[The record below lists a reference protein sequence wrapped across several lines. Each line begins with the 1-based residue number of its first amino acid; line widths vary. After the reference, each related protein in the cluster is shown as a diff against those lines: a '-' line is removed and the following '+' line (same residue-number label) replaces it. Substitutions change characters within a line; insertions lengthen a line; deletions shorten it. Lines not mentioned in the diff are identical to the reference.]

1 MLKINLL
8 PIRQLKKRAKAR
20 NQIAAGIVVFIS
32 VLVLLGLVGLLQA
45 GRMSNLNE
53 DIAAKTAEKK
63 SFDKVVQE
71 LAELEKK
78 RLDLNNKIQII
89 NKLKSDSSL
98 TVRVL
103 DEVSNLVDNNRMWLT
118 KLNQR
123 GGSLQLTGYALD
135 NQTVA
140 QFMDELET
148 SPFIQSVSLNNSS
161 LKQVSG
167 TDLKE
172 FGLSCVVSMP
182 QPKGTQEETEAD
194 SPSSS
199 PESVDS

>member
-20 NQIAAGIVVFIS
+20 NQIAAGIVIFIS
-32 VLVLLGLVGLLQA
+32 VLVLLGLVGMLQA
-45 GRMSNLNE
+45 GRISNLRD
-53 DIAAKTAEKK
+53 DIAAKTVEKK

-89 NKLKSDSSL
+89 NQLKSDSSL
-98 TVRVL
+98 TVHIL
-103 DEVSNLVDNNRMWLT
+103 DEVARLIDNNRMWLT
-118 KLNQR
+118 SLNQR
-123 GGSLQLTGYALD
+123 GGSLKLTGYALD

-172 FGLSCVVSMP
+172 FGLSCDVSMP
-182 QPKGTQEETEAD
+182 QPKGAQEETEAE
-194 SPSSS
+194 SPSS
-199 PESVDS
+199 PGSVDS

>member
-20 NQIAAGIVVFIS
+20 NQIFAGVILFLS
-32 VLVLLGLVGLLQA
+32 VLVMLALVGVLQA
-45 GRMSNLNE
+45 GRISTLND
-53 DIAAKTAEKK
+53 DIAAKQKEKK
-63 SFDKVVQE
+63 SFDKVVKE

-78 RLDLNNKIQII
+78 RLDLNNKIAII

-103 DEVSNLVDNNRMWLT
+103 DEVSNVIDNNRMWLT
-118 KLNQR
+118 ALNQR
-123 GGSLQLTGYALD
+123 GGNLKLTGYALD

-140 QFMDELET
+140 QFMDELKK
-148 SPFIQSVSLNNSS
+148 SPYVSSVNLNNSS
-161 LKQVSG
+161 LKEVAG

-172 FGLSCVVSMP
+172 FGLSCTVVIP
-182 QPKGTQEETEAD
+182 QQGNVAPEETVAQTQ
-194 SPSSS
+194 
-199 PESVDS
+199 

>member
-20 NQIAAGIVVFIS
+20 SQIAAGIVIFIS
-32 VLVLLGLVGLLQA
+32 VLVLLGLVGILQA
-45 GRMSNLNE
+45 GRISTLNDE
-53 DIAAKTAEKK
+53 IAVKTKEKK
-63 SFDKVVQE
+63 SFDKVIQE
-71 LAELEKK
+71 LADLEKK

-98 TVRVL
+98 TVHVL
-103 DEVSNLVDNNRMWLT
+103 DEVSNIIDNNRMWLT
-118 KLNQR
+118 SLNQR
-123 GGSLQLTGYALD
+123 GGSLRLTGYALD

-140 QFMDELET
+140 QFMDELKV

-161 LKQVSG
+161 LKEVAG

-172 FGLSCVVSMP
+172 FGLSCGVAIP
-182 QPKGTQEETEAD
+182 QQNGEQVETEAD
-194 SPSSS
+194 KQSSS
-199 PESVDS
+199 PE

>member
-20 NQIAAGIVVFIS
+20 SQIAAGIVVFIS
-32 VLVLLGLVGLLQA
+32 VLVLLGLVGMLQA
-45 GRMSNLNE
+45 GRISTLND

-63 SFDKVVQE
+63 SFDKVIQE

-89 NKLKSDSSL
+89 NNLKSDSSL
-98 TVRVL
+98 TVHIL
-103 DEVSNLVDNNRMWLT
+103 DEVSKLIDNNRMWLT
-118 KLNQR
+118 TLNQR
-123 GGSLQLTGYALD
+123 GGSLKLTGYALD

-148 SPFIQSVSLNNSS
+148 SPFIRTVSLNNSS

-172 FGLSCVVSMP
+172 FALSCDVAMP
-182 QPKGTQEETEAD
+182 QPEGTQEKPEAD

-199 PESVDS
+199 PE

>member
-20 NQIAAGIVVFIS
+20 NQITAGIVIFIS
-32 VLVLLGLVGLLQA
+32 VLVLLGLVGILQA
-45 GRMSNLNE
+45 GRITTLND
-53 DIAAKTAEKK
+53 DIAAKTKEKK
-63 SFDKVVQE
+63 SFDKVVKE
-71 LAELEKK
+71 LADLEKK

-98 TVRVL
+98 TVHVL
-103 DEVSNLVDNNRMWLT
+103 DQVSNIVDNNRMWLT
-118 KLNQR
+118 SLNQR
-123 GGSLQLTGYALD
+123 GGSLKLTGYALD

-140 QFMDELET
+140 QFMDDLEV
-148 SPFIQSVSLNNSS
+148 SPYITSVSLNNSS

-172 FGLSCVVSMP
+172 FGLSCVVSVP
-182 QPKGTQEETEAD
+182 QPKGAQDETEAD
-194 SPSSS
+194 KQSSS
-199 PESVDS
+199 PE

>member
-20 NQIAAGIVVFIS
+20 NQIFAGIILFLS
-32 VLVLLGLVGLLQA
+32 VLVMLALVGVLQA
-45 GRMSNLNE
+45 GRISTLND
-53 DIAAKTAEKK
+53 DIAAKEKEKK
-63 SFDKVVQE
+63 SFDKVVKE

-78 RLDLNNKIQII
+78 RLDLNNKIAII

-103 DEVSNLVDNNRMWLT
+103 DEVSKVIDNNRMWLT
-118 KLNQR
+118 SLNQR
-123 GGSLQLTGYALD
+123 GSNLKLTGYALD

-140 QFMDELET
+140 QFMDELKT
-148 SPFIQSVSLNNSS
+148 SPYVSSVNLNNSS
-161 LKQVSG
+161 LKEVAG

-172 FGLSCVVSMP
+172 FGLSCTVVIP
-182 QPKGTQEETEAD
+182 QQGNAVLEETVAQTQ
-194 SPSSS
+194 
-199 PESVDS
+199 

>member
-20 NQIAAGIVVFIS
+20 SQIAAGIVVFIS
-32 VLVLLGLVGLLQA
+32 VLVLLGLVGMLQA
-45 GRMSNLNE
+45 GRISTLND

-89 NKLKSDSSL
+89 NNLKSDSSL
-98 TVRVL
+98 TVHIL
-103 DEVSNLVDNNRMWLT
+103 DEVSKLIDNNRMWLT
-118 KLNQR
+118 TLNQR
-123 GGSLQLTGYALD
+123 GGSLKLTGYALD

-148 SPFIQSVSLNNSS
+148 SPFIRTVSLNNSS

-172 FGLSCVVSMP
+172 FALSCDVAMP
-182 QPKGTQEETEAD
+182 QPEGTQEKLEAD

-199 PESVDS
+199 PE

>member
-20 NQIAAGIVVFIS
+20 NQIAAGIVIFLS

-45 GRMSNLNE
+45 GRISTLND
-53 DIAAKTAEKK
+53 DIAAKTKEKK
-63 SFDKVVQE
+63 SFDKVVKE
-71 LAELEKK
+71 LADLEKR

-98 TVRVL
+98 TVHVL
-103 DEVSNLVDNNRMWLT
+103 DEVAKIVDNNRMWLT
-118 KLNQR
+118 SLNQR
-123 GGSLQLTGYALD
+123 GGSLKLTGYALD

-148 SPFIQSVSLNNSS
+148 SPYIQSVNLNNSS

-172 FGLSCVVSMP
+172 FGLSCNVSIP
-182 QPKGTQEETEAD
+182 QPKGTQEETETD

-199 PESVDS
+199 PE

>member
-20 NQIAAGIVVFIS
+20 NQIAAGIVIFIS
-32 VLVLLGLVGLLQA
+32 VLVLIGLVGILQA
-45 GRMSNLNE
+45 GRITSLND
-53 DIAAKTAEKK
+53 DIAVKTKEKK
-63 SFDKVVQE
+63 SFDKVVKE
-71 LAELEKK
+71 LADLEKK

-103 DEVSNLVDNNRMWLT
+103 DEVAKIVDNNRMWLT
-118 KLNQR
+118 SLNQR
-123 GGSLQLTGYALD
+123 GGSLKITGYALD

-140 QFMDELET
+140 QFMDELKT
-148 SPFIQSVSLNNSS
+148 SPYINTVSLNNSS
-161 LKQVSG
+161 LKQVAG

-172 FGLSCVVSMP
+172 FGLSCGVATP
-182 QPKGTQEETEAD
+182 QPEGAQEETVANKQ
-194 SPSSS
+194 SSS
-199 PESVDS
+199 PE

>member
-20 NQIAAGIVVFIS
+20 NQIAAGIVIFIS
-32 VLVLLGLVGLLQA
+32 VLVLLGLVGILQA
-45 GRMSNLNE
+45 GRITSLND
-53 DIAAKTAEKK
+53 DIAVKTKEKK
-63 SFDKVVQE
+63 SFDKVVKE
-71 LAELEKK
+71 LADLEKK

-103 DEVSNLVDNNRMWLT
+103 DEVAKIVDNNRMWLT
-118 KLNQR
+118 SLNQR
-123 GGSLQLTGYALD
+123 GGSLKITGYALD

-140 QFMDELET
+140 QFMDELKT
-148 SPFIQSVSLNNSS
+148 SPFINSVNLNNSS

-172 FGLSCVVSMP
+172 FGLSCGVATP
-182 QPKGTQEETEAD
+182 QPEGEQDETEANTQ
-194 SPSSS
+194 SSS
-199 PESVDS
+199 PE